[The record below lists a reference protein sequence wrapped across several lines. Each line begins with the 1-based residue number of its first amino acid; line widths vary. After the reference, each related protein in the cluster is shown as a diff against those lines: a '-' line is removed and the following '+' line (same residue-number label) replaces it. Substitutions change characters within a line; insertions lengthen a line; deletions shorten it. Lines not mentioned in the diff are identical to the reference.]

1 MEPNGRTLD
10 AVVTL
15 LIPMFEVVHLETKEG
30 LTLCVGEGTPGVDW
44 RDLRV
49 GQRLRCKLEDGLTRV
64 LRAQVLE

>member
-1 MEPNGRTLD
+1 MDARTVD

-15 LIPMFEVVHLETKEG
+15 LIPMFEVVHLETQDG

-49 GQRLRCKLEDGLTRV
+49 GQRLRCELEAGVTRV